1 MNMKNVFKSTR
12 LEPIKNIKE
21 VTNIVKESV
30 NSLVVK
36 KLEVPQEEANQIQN
50 GEGKIVEVNGQK
62 IGSI

>member
-1 MNMKNVFKSTR
+1 M
-12 LEPIKNIKE
+12 
-21 VTNIVKESV
+21 VKESV

-62 IGSI
+62 IEYIKMMKEKYTSKSSM